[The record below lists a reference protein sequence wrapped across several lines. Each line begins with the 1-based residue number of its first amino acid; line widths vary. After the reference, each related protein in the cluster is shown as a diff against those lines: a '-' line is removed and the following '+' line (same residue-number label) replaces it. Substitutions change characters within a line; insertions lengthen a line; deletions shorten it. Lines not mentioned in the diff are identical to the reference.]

1 MRQTKKGVGGKWR
14 TTHVLI
20 TFLVAVA
27 KVPTE
32 GRDYFESQF
41 EDTFHYMRRE

>member
-1 MRQTKKGVGGKWR
+1 M
-14 TTHVLI
+14 LI
-20 TFLVAVA
+20 TFLGAVA

-41 EDTFHYMRRE
+41 EDTFHRMRRD